1 MTRTKEQQRNADKLA
16 DDVAAFLAR
25 GGEIQQMP
33 DDMSGDRYLIQ
44 IDKGLKN
51 VSPTRSGKARK
62 YQFNGS
68 M

>member
-1 MTRTKEQQRNADKLA
+1 MTRTKEHQRHADKLA
-16 DDVAAFLAR
+16 ADIEAYLSN
-25 GGEIQQMP
+25 GGEIQQVP

-62 YQFNGS
+62 YQFNGAL
-68 M
+68 